1 MHLMKEKRKKNK
13 KIKGLGD
20 SPYKFARGPKKEREI
35 GYFYNLYDREQQ
47 LNLKTSSS
55 QKK

>member
-1 MHLMKEKRKKNK
+1 MHLMKEKRQKKK
-13 KIKGLGD
+13 KGLGD
-20 SPYKFARGPKKEREI
+20 SPYKFAHGPKKEREI

>member
-1 MHLMKEKRKKNK
+1 MKEKRQKKNK

-20 SPYKFARGPKKEREI
+20 SPYKFARGPKKEGEI

-47 LNLKTSSS
+47 LDLETSSR

>member
-1 MHLMKEKRKKNK
+1 MHLMKQKRQKN
-13 KIKGLGD
+13 KIKGLED

-47 LNLKTSSS
+47 LDLETSSR
-55 QKK
+55 